1 MISNTVNT
9 DSSSIKPKIK
19 VNENNTEKM
28 DDFNIINEL
37 MDQKLNNLDNLNIM
51 SGAVNENVKNKRN
64 KHENKPSMEQFER
77 RTHKRLIILSN
88 TNAKTIESLKRLT
101 IPTGVEIQIKL

>member
-1 MISNTVNT
+1 MYQELRIKLFSYDPDLLDKSVRHIIEISKNTNCT
-9 DSSSIKPKIK
+9 LKGPIPLPTKI
-19 VNENNTEKM
+19 EK
-28 DDFNIINEL
+28 FTICR
-37 MDQKLNNLDNLNIM
+37 
-51 SGAVNENVKNKRN
+51 SVHV
-64 KHENKPSMEQFER
+64 NKPSMEQFER